1 MTTSN
6 LTDDQLR
13 TISNAGVHYCSQAT
27 FADLILMARECLT
40 LRDMVAIL
48 QDGIADQQEAREK
61 LNKDLEDERL
71 CLRLARQDVERLE
84 RHISV
89 EQHGHDPDHPAPAF
103 ERWRCRAHVAE
114 RECAELKEENARMK
128 RALEDEFG
136 PIDWHNWK
144 ATT

>member
-48 QDGIADQQEAREK
+48 QDGIADQQEAEAA
-61 LNKDLEDERL
+61 
-71 CLRLARQDVERLE
+71 LAR
-84 RHISV
+84 
-89 EQHGHDPDHPAPAF
+89 
-103 ERWRCRAHVAE
+103 
-114 RECAELKEENARMK
+114 ELDKLIKVVR
-128 RALEDEFG
+128 
-136 PIDWHNWK
+136 
-144 ATT
+144 